1 MYFFRSIAAAFS
13 MFSRIPM
20 PQVKWDEKTTTY
32 LLCAFPLVGL
42 LIGGME
48 LLWLEISQLLHLG
61 GLLRAV
67 GITLLPL
74 LLSGGIHMDGFCDV
88 QDALACHG
96 SPEQRREILKD
107 PRSGA
112 FAIIGAAVYLLAWLG
127 LASELPVEGEASLL
141 FALSFLLSRSLSG
154 LVSRSYPKDAGEGL
168 LHIFRSGQSQ
178 KAPMLLLLLWN
189 AAILSAMFLL
199 EPLRGS
205 AMLLAA
211 ALCLLRLLFLAKK
224 KFNGISG
231 DLSGCFLQWAELAML
246 AALILTEKVVSL

>member
-42 LIGGME
+42 LIGGAE
-48 LLWLEISQLLHLG
+48 LLWLWLSQLLQLG
-61 GLLRAV
+61 SLLRAV
-67 GITLLPL
+67 GLSLLPL

-112 FAIIGAAVYLLAWLG
+112 FAVIGAAAYLLAWLG
-127 LASELPVEGEASLL
+127 LASELPTEGAASLL
-141 FALSFLLSRSLSG
+141 FALSFLLSRSLSA
-154 LVSRSYPKDAGEGL
+154 LLSRLYPKDTGKGL
-168 LHIFRSGQSQ
+168 LHTFRSGQKK

-189 AAILSAMFLL
+189 AGTFLVML
-199 EPLRGS
+199 LLDPLRS
-205 AMLLAA
+205 AAMLFAA
-211 ALCLLRLLFLAKK
+211 TLCLLRLLHLARQ
-224 KFNGISG
+224 KFGGISG
-231 DLSGCFLQWAELAML
+231 DLSGWFLQWAELAML
-246 AALILTEKVVSL
+246 GALILTEKVVSL